1 MIRKLL
7 SVAALAAMATTPVF
21 AASPAAGFEADAA
34 PFAFTTGGTVTTATA
49 GPVTIFDDTFGDFV
63 TPYDVNPQHGTN
75 FGLLIPT
82 YPTVSGASSMSTF
95 SLSSPTTAA
104 GDILWVRLFSAEFD
118 AVNHNDYFTVT
129 FSNNVDPANTFN
141 WSVSDT
147 LTYTYGNPPSPSMAQ
162 DSGWLNLS
170 SVMPVGTNSIVF
182 NVYNVSADG
191 GNMPVVAVDY
201 TPATP
206 VPEADAV
213 SMMLAGLGVLGF
225 AVRRRSKRAA

>member
-7 SVAALAAMATTPVF
+7 SVAALAAIATTPAF

-34 PFAFTTGGTVTTATA
+34 PFLFTSGGTVTTATA
-49 GPVTIFDDTFGDFV
+49 GPIVIFDDTYGDFATPYNV
-63 TPYDVNPQHGTN
+63 TPQYGAN
-75 FGLLIPT
+75 FGLLTPT
-82 YPTVSGASSMSTF
+82 YPTPSAASSMTTF

-129 FSNNVDPANTFN
+129 FSNNVAPANTFS
-141 WSVSDT
+141 WSISDT
-147 LTYTYGNPPSPSMAQ
+147 LTYTYGNPPSPAIAQ

-191 GNMPVVAVDY
+191 GNMPIVAVDY
-201 TPATP
+201 TPAAA
-206 VPEADAV
+206 VPEAGAL
-213 SMMLAGLGVLGF
+213 SMMLAGLGVLGV
-225 AVRRRSKRAA
+225 AARRRSKRTA